1 MTLCS
6 VDRQP
11 ADQREVLC
19 HTVDAGS
26 PRPKLQQSSSLGR
39 KQKNP
44 TPVVSAL
51 IMQYRL
57 IEMVLLIQSPCMY
70 QLVTLTSWLRFWSPW
85 CYFMHIAV
93 ARKKQNINRA
103 QHYPVEWLF
112 SLFVFF

>member
-11 ADQREVLC
+11 ADQHEVLC

-26 PRPKLQQSSSLGR
+26 PRPKPQQSSSLG
-39 KQKNP
+39 KKKKKSP

-57 IEMVLLIQSPCMY
+57 IEMVFVDSITLQY
-70 QLVTLTSWLRFWSPW
+70 QLVTLTSLLGFWSAW
-85 CYFMHIAV
+85 C
-93 ARKKQNINRA
+93 
-103 QHYPVEWLF
+103 
-112 SLFVFF
+112 